1 MAPRVL
7 ERPSG
12 GRGCIDG
19 AFASELAAWWAG
31 LTLPDG
37 APFEVMPWERDFAD
51 LVATGAP
58 EISISMARGN
68 GKSAIVGALAAAVVS
83 PGGPLHHRSASVIVV
98 ASSLKQASIVFGDVI
113 DFLFPEGEP
122 DRREWRL
129 QRSTV
134 AHRLEHVASR
144 ARVEALGSD
153 PRRAHGLRPSLVI
166 ADEPAQWPPATGD
179 RMAAAIRTSLG
190 KRPGSRLVVLGTRP
204 ASPDHWFQRL
214 LDDPDIPGLVY
225 AADPEADP
233 LDREA
238 WKAANPSL
246 PWMPF
251 LEAAIAREA
260 KAAARDSALLPQFR
274 AFRNNAGVSDVGDRV
289 LLDSGTWK
297 RIETDDASTDGRPI
311 LGLDLGSGAA
321 MTAGA
326 AVWPSGRAETLAAFP
341 RRPSLAERGLQD
353 GVADRY
359 AAMAGAGDLVL
370 AGDFV
375 TDIPAFLGLC
385 IQRWGQPAA
394 IVCDQWRI
402 NELRQALVASPVA
415 VVPLIVRRMGPRDGG
430 EDVRRFRSVAMS
442 GRLKPVASMLTR
454 QALAEART
462 QGDASG
468 NEWIATGSTSGRRKR
483 GRDDA
488 ACALV
493 LAAAEFDRRPPQRRA
508 WRSGGVAR

>member
-1 MAPRVL
+1 M
-7 ERPSG
+7 
-12 GRGCIDG
+12 D
-19 AFASELAAWWAG
+19 WWAG

-37 APFEVMPWERDFAD
+37 ARFAVLPWEHEFAG

-58 EISISMARGN
+58 EIGITMARGN
-68 GKSAIVGALAAAVVS
+68 GKSAVVGALAASVVS
-83 PGGPLHHRSASVIVV
+83 PAGPLHHRAASVIVV
-98 ASSLKQASIVFGDVI
+98 ASSLKQAAIVFGDCV
-113 DFLFPEGEP
+113 DFLFPDGEP

-134 AHRLEHVASR
+134 AHRLEHVATR
-144 ARVEALGSD
+144 ATVEAIGSD

-166 ADEPAQWPPATGD
+166 ADEPAMWPPATGD

-190 KRPGSRLVVLGTRP
+190 KRPESRLVVLGTRP

-214 LDDPDIPGLVY
+214 LDDDSAPSLVY

-251 LEAAIAREA
+251 LEAAIEREA
-260 KAAARDSALLPQFR
+260 KAAARDPALLPQFR
-274 AFRNNAGVSDVGDRV
+274 AFRTNAGVSDVGDRV
-289 LLDSGTWK
+289 LLDAATWL
-297 RIETDDASTDGRPI
+297 RIETEDAATDGRPI
-311 LGLDLGSGAA
+311 LGLDLGSAAA

-341 RRPSLAERGLQD
+341 RRPSLSERGLQD

-359 AAMAGAGDLVL
+359 LAMAGAGDLL
-370 AGDFV
+370 QMGEFV
-375 TDIPAFLGLC
+375 TDVAAFLGAC
-385 IQRWGQPAA
+385 VQRWGQPAA
-394 IVCDQWRI
+394 IICDQWRV
-402 NELRQALVASPVA
+402 NELRQALAASTVS
-415 VVPLIVRRMGPRDGG
+415 VVPLIVRRMGPRDGS

-442 GRLKPVASMLTR
+442 GRLKPCPSMLTR
-454 QALAEART
+454 SALSEARV
-462 QGDASG
+462 QSDASA
-468 NEWIATGSTSGRRKR
+468 NEWIATGASAGRRKR
-483 GRDDA
+483 GRDDV
-488 ACALV
+488 ACAMV
-493 LAAAEFDRRPPQRRA
+493 LAAAEFDRRPPKRPA